1 MVIKTI
7 NNMKLYKV
15 ISKDGMAQNGGNFDY
30 NPYFPKNGK
39 PGKWTPEVKT
49 KKCKSGYHITNYWNM
64 WINHKS
70 DLVFEVECKDINEYN
85 GVGVID
91 KYVSSSIKLIKKIN
105 VEFDQHYNTGYRNTG
120 DRNTGDSN
128 TGYRN
133 TGDRNTG
140 NWNTGYRNT
149 GDRNTGDRNTGNWNT
164 RDNNTGDRNTG
175 DRNTGDSNTGYRNT
189 GDRNTGDSNTG
200 NWNTCD
206 YETGMFNTQANS
218 SIRIFNKYIDMDIW
232 NKYSKPNFIYFDLK
246 EDYNESFIKSF
257 NETTKEDVKLLLK
270 LPNFNY
276 EVFEEI
282 SGITKKMIERKL
294 K

>member
-1 MVIKTI
+1 
-7 NNMKLYKV
+7 MKLYKV

-105 VEFDQHYNTGYRNTG
+105 IEFDQHY
-120 DRNTGDSN
+120 
-128 TGYRN
+128 
-133 TGDRNTG
+133 
-140 NWNTGYRNT
+140 
-149 GDRNTGDRNTGNWNT
+149 
-164 RDNNTGDRNTG
+164 
-175 DRNTGDSNTGYRNT
+175 NTGYRNT

>member
-1 MVIKTI
+1 
-7 NNMKLYKV
+7 MKLYKV

-105 VEFDQHYNTGYRNTG
+105 IEFDQHYNTGYRNTG

-128 TGYRN
+128 TGY
-133 TGDRNTG
+133 
-140 NWNTGYRNT
+140 
-149 GDRNTGDRNTGNWNT
+149 
-164 RDNNTGDRNTG
+164 RNTG